1 MFPFLHI
8 GHNFVHSPNKILST
22 LFFFTTHFQN
32 FHFPWKIFVDVE
44 TCGWGPIVLN
54 QFRVLYLPMDGM
66 DQGLRWIFLLS
77 LVRILVLF

>member
-8 GHNFVHSPNKILST
+8 GHNFVHSSNKILST

-44 TCGWGPIVLN
+44 TCGWEPIVLN
-54 QFRVLYLPMDGM
+54 HVQCCTS
-66 DQGLRWIFLLS
+66 QWTAWIKG
-77 LVRILVLF
+77 